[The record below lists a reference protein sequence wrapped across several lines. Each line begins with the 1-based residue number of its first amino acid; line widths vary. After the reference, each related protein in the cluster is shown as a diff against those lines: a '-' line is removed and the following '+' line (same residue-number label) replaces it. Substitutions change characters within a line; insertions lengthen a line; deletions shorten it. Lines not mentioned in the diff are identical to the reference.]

1 MKNSSSLTS
10 LLVLSFLAI
19 AISSESQ
26 VNKSS
31 TPAPPSNITRPDS
44 IQNSGFYGYWTNMS
58 GQSRAGGALYG
69 KVNVEGESLLW
80 DPIPV
85 SVICNGTT
93 VSATRTDASGK
104 FLMPIVPVPG
114 YLSLQGDQQRQME
127 THYEGCTVQAS
138 FTGFHSNAIT
148 ITQHNLRDEPD
159 LGTITLS
166 RAGGRTAATAVS
178 NTIESA
184 PANAVKAFDKART
197 DLLGQNPD
205 HAQKN
210 LEKAVQAY
218 PGFAAAWYQ
227 LGRLQE
233 ASNAPDAQASFSK
246 AAAADPQ
253 FILPYEQL
261 AALSAQT
268 SKWQDV
274 LDNTGH
280 TLQLDPA
287 GTAQTWYLKALASY
301 QLGKMDAAE
310 TSSQKSLAMDPTH
323 SIPNTEQ
330 LLAVILAGKA
340 DYNGALQHLRNCLK
354 YTPSGPATDLL
365 KQQITQLEKKAGVQ
379 SKKQ

>member
-1 MKNSSSLTS
+1 MKILALFAALT
-10 LLVLSFLAI
+10 VLSTALI
-19 AISSESQ
+19 AQ
-26 VNKSS
+26 NPPRSS

-69 KVNVEGESLLW
+69 KVTVEGESLLW

-93 VSATRTDASGK
+93 VSTTRTDPSGK
-104 FLMPIVPVPG
+104 FLMPITPVPG

-166 RAGGRTAATAVS
+166 RAGGRAAATAVS

-184 PANAVKAFDKART
+184 PANAVKAFDKARS
-197 DLLGQNPD
+197 DLLEQKPD
-205 HAQKN
+205 RAEKN

-233 ASNAPDAQASFSK
+233 ASNSADAPTSFSK

-261 AALSAQT
+261 AALAAQA
-268 SKWQDV
+268 SKWRDV
-274 LDNTGH
+274 LDNTDH
-280 TLQLDPA
+280 ALQLDSA
-287 GTAQTWYLKALASY
+287 GTAQTWYLNAMASY
-301 QLGKMDAAE
+301 QLGKIDAAE
-310 TSSQKSLAMDPTH
+310 TSAQKSLAMDPTH

-340 DYNGALQHLRNCLK
+340 DYAGALQHLRNCLK
-354 YTPSGPATDLL
+354 YAPGGPATDLL
-365 KQQITQLEKKAGVQ
+365 KQQIAQLEQKTGVQ

>member
-1 MKNSSSLTS
+1 MKNSSFFTS
-10 LLVLSFLAI
+10 LLLVIFAFTVLAQ
-19 AISSESQ
+19 SQ
-26 VNKSS
+26 MPKTS

-44 IQNSGFYGYWTNMS
+44 IQDSGFYGYWTNMS

-69 KVNVEGESLLW
+69 RVNVEGESLLW

-85 SVICNGTT
+85 SVICNATT
-93 VSATRTDASGK
+93 VSTTRTDPSGK

-127 THYEGCTVQAS
+127 THYEGCAVKAS
-138 FTGFHSNAIT
+138 FTGFHSNSIT

-166 RAGGRTAATAVS
+166 RAGGRAAATAVS
-178 NTIESA
+178 STIESA

-197 DLLGQNPD
+197 DLLEQKPD

-210 LEKAVQAY
+210 LEKAVEAY

-233 ASNAPDAQASFSK
+233 AANSADAQTSFSK

-253 FILPYEQL
+253 YILPYEQL
-261 AALSAQT
+261 ATLSAQAG
-268 SKWQDV
+268 KWQNV
-274 LDNTGH
+274 LDNTNH
-280 TLQLDPA
+280 ALQLDPA
-287 GTAQTWYLKALASY
+287 GTVQTWYLNALASY
-301 QLGKMDAAE
+301 QLGKINAAE
-310 TSSQKSLAMDPTH
+310 SSAQKSLALDPTH

-330 LLAVILAGKA
+330 LLAVVLAGKA

-354 YTPSGPATDLL
+354 YTPSGASTDLL
-365 KQQITQLEKKAGVQ
+365 KQQIAQLEQKARVQ

>member
-1 MKNSSSLTS
+1 MPR
-10 LLVLSFLAI
+10 
-19 AISSESQ
+19 
-26 VNKSS
+26 SS

-44 IQNSGFYGYWTNMS
+44 IQDSGFYGYWTNMS

-69 KVNVEGESLLW
+69 KVSVEGESLLW

-85 SVICNGTT
+85 SVICNSTT
-93 VSATRTDASGK
+93 VSTTRTDPSGK
-104 FLMPIVPVPG
+104 FLMPIAPVPG

-166 RAGGRTAATAVS
+166 RAGGRAAATAVS
-178 NTIESA
+178 STIESA

-197 DLLGQNPD
+197 DLLEQKPD

-233 ASNAPDAQASFSK
+233 ASNSADAETSFSK
-246 AAAADPQ
+246 AASADPR

-261 AALSAQT
+261 ATLSAQAN
-268 SKWQDV
+268 KWQDV
-274 LDNTGH
+274 LDNTNH
-280 TLQLDPA
+280 ALQLDPA
-287 GTAQTWYLKALASY
+287 GTAQTWYLSALANY
-301 QLGKMDAAE
+301 QLGKIDAAQ
-310 TSSQKSLAMDPTH
+310 TSAQKSLALDPTH

-354 YTPSGPATDLL
+354 YAPSGPATDLL
-365 KQQITQLEKKAGVQ
+365 KQQIAQLEQKTGVQ

>member
-1 MKNSSSLTS
+1 MKNIALFATFT
-10 LLVLSFLAI
+10 VLSSALFA
-19 AISSESQ
+19 Q
-26 VNKSS
+26 NPPRSS
-31 TPAPPSNITRPDS
+31 TPAPPSNVTRPDS

-69 KVNVEGESLLW
+69 KVTVEGESLLW

-93 VSATRTDASGK
+93 VSTTRTDPSGK
-104 FLMPIVPVPG
+104 FLMPITPVPG

-166 RAGGRTAATAVS
+166 RAGGRAAATAVS
-178 NTIESA
+178 STIESA
-184 PANAVKAFDKART
+184 PENAVKAFDKART
-197 DLLGQNPD
+197 DLLGQKPD

-233 ASNAPDAQASFSK
+233 ASNSADAQTSFSK

-261 AALSAQT
+261 ATLSAQT

-274 LDNTGH
+274 LDNTGR

-287 GTAQTWYLKALASY
+287 GSAQTWYLNALASY

-365 KQQITQLEKKAGVQ
+365 KQQIAQLEKKAGVQ